1 MRDSDAKTNRACEAL
16 LQRLFFVMTLTGF
29 YCRSGVAYRDVG
41 EGREQGRGS
50 FSPRFAPGTAL
61 LQLFFVVVLT
71 GMGLM
76 PANADEIRPALL
88 DVKEQNTGLFAVTWK
103 IPVRGDRVLAI
114 TPQLPGSLELVGSP
128 SVQDVPG
135 ARIEH
140 STFKSNGNPLTGES
154 IVIEGLSA
162 VQTDVLLLIQLQD
175 GTQHSAIL
183 RPASPEFTI
192 PLKSSKLKVA
202 GDYWRLGTGH
212 ILEGA
217 DHLLFVLALL
227 LIVSGFGQLL
237 KAVTAFTVAHS
248 ITLALATLGM
258 VHVPAAPTEAIIALS
273 ILFLAT
279 EIIHK
284 HNGQISLTERYPWV
298 IAFIFGLFH
307 GLGFA
312 GALSEIGVPQHEVP
326 LALFMFNVGV
336 ETGQLLFIGAVL
348 TLIALL
354 KRLPLTTPQGAWRVL
369 PYSIGS
375 VAAFWT
381 IDRVMSFL
389 PVAV

>member
-1 MRDSDAKTNRACEAL
+1 LPANGVVVQTGSRASPL
-16 LQRLFFVMTLTGF
+16 LRWLFFVIVV
-29 YCRSGVAYRDVG
+29 SGLYPAI
-41 EGREQGRGS
+41 
-50 FSPRFAPGTAL
+50 
-61 LQLFFVVVLT
+61 
-71 GMGLM
+71 

-88 DVKEQNTGLFAVTWK
+88 DIKEQNTGLFAVTWK
-103 IPVRGDRVLAI
+103 VPTRGDRVLAI

-128 SVQDVPG
+128 TVQDVPG

-140 STFKSNGNPLTGES
+140 ATYKNSGEPLTGQT

-183 RPASPEFTI
+183 RPASPGFTI
-192 PLKSSKLKVA
+192 PLEPSKLEVA
-202 GDYWRLGTGH
+202 GDYWRMGTIH
-212 ILEGA
+212 ILEGV

-227 LIVSGFGQLL
+227 LIVSGIMPLL

-248 ITLALATLGM
+248 ITLALATLGV

-284 HNGQISLTERYPWV
+284 HNGQIGLTEQYPWL

-336 ETGQLLFIGAVL
+336 ETGQLLFIAVVL
-348 TLIALL
+348 SLIALL
-354 KRLPLTTPQGAWRVL
+354 KRLPFTAPQGAWRLL

-381 IDRVMSFL
+381 IDRVMSFIPL
-389 PVAV
+389 M

>member
-1 MRDSDAKTNRACEAL
+1 MGQ
-16 LQRLFFVMTLTGF
+16 QRLL
-29 YCRSGVAYRDVG
+29 R
-41 EGREQGRGS
+41 
-50 FSPRFAPGTAL
+50 L
-61 LQLFFVVVLT
+61 LFVVLI
-71 GMGLM
+71 GLYVTM
-76 PANADEIRPALL
+76 QASADEIRPALL
-88 DVKEQNTGLFAVTWK
+88 DIKEQNTGLFAVTWK
-103 IPVRGDRVLAI
+103 VPTRGVRVLAI
-114 TPQLPGSLELVGSP
+114 TPQLPDSLELLGSP
-128 SVQDVPG
+128 SVQDIPG

-140 STFKSNGNPLTGES
+140 ATYRNNSESLTGQT
-154 IVIEGLSA
+154 IVIEGLTA
-162 VQTDVLLLIQLQD
+162 LQTDVLLLVQLQD

-183 RPASPEFTI
+183 RPASPAFTI
-192 PLKSSKLKVA
+192 PLQPSKLAVA
-202 GDYWRLGTGH
+202 GDYWRMGTVH
-212 ILEGA
+212 ILEGV

-227 LIVSGFGQLL
+227 LIVVGFGELL

-248 ITLALATLGM
+248 ITLALATLGV

-279 EIIHK
+279 EIVHK

-298 IAFIFGLFH
+298 IAFTFGLFH

-336 ETGQLLFIGAVL
+336 ETGQLLFIAVVL
-348 TLIALL
+348 GFITLL
-354 KRLPLTTPQGAWRVL
+354 KRLPVSAPQGAWRVL

-381 IDRVMSFL
+381 IERVMSFI
-389 PVAV
+389 PMAA

>member
-1 MRDSDAKTNRACEAL
+1 MGQQWL
-16 LQRLFFVMTLTGF
+16 LRLL
-29 YCRSGVAYRDVG
+29 
-41 EGREQGRGS
+41 
-50 FSPRFAPGTAL
+50 
-61 LQLFFVVVLT
+61 FVVVLL
-71 GMGLM
+71 MGLF
-76 PANADEIRPALL
+76 PALPVNADEIRPALL
-88 DVKEQNTGLFAVTWK
+88 DIKEQNTGLFAVIWK
-103 IPVRGDRVLAI
+103 VPTRGDRVLAI
-114 TPQLPGSLELVGSP
+114 TPQLPDSLTLVGSP
-128 SVQDVPG
+128 SVQNIQD

-140 STFKSNGNPLTGES
+140 STFKSNGKPLTGQS
-154 IVIEGLSA
+154 IVIDGLSA
-162 VQTDVLLLIQLQD
+162 LQTDVLLLIQLQD

-183 RPASPEFTI
+183 RPGSPEFTI
-192 PLKSSKLKVA
+192 PLEASKLEVA
-202 GDYWRLGTGH
+202 GDYWRMGTIH
-212 ILEGA
+212 ILEGV

-227 LIVSGFGQLL
+227 LIVTGFGQLL

-248 ITLALATLGM
+248 ITLALATLGFI
-258 VHVPAAPTEAIIALS
+258 HVPSAPTEAIIALS

-336 ETGQLLFIGAVL
+336 ETGQLLFIAVVL
-348 TLIALL
+348 SLIAML
-354 KRLPLTTPQGAWRVL
+354 KRLPLTAPQGAWRVA
-369 PYSIGS
+369 PYAIGS

-381 IDRVMSFL
+381 IQRVMSL
-389 PVAV
+389 WTYNA